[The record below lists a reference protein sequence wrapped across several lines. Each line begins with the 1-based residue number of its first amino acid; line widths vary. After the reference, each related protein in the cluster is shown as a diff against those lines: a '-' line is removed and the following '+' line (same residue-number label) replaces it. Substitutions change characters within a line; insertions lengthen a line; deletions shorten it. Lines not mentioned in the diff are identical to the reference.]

1 MAMNYVIIGA
11 GPAGVVAAETLRK
24 EDPSGSITLIGDEAY
39 PPYSRMAIPYML
51 EGKID
56 AQGTE
61 LRKGADHYKALGIT
75 LKKDRVE
82 SVDDTART
90 VTLAGGEVVAFDKL
104 LIATGSHAVK
114 PPIPGLDHPAVQNC
128 WTLDHAAV
136 IEEKAQKGSS
146 VVLMG
151 AGFIGCIVLE
161 SLALRGVNL
170 TVVEA
175 ADRMAPIMMNEAS
188 GALLKSWCEAK
199 GVTVKTATKV
209 TEVADNNGG
218 VTVTMSDGSTLDA
231 DLLVVATGV
240 KSNMAFLENSSVS
253 CHWGVVVNGQLET
266 NVEGIFAAGDVA
278 QGPDFSTGKTMVHP
292 IQPTAADHGRVAALN
307 MMGKKARY
315 KGSLIM
321 NVLET
326 LGLVSASFGHWQDDT
341 RDIAEAMD
349 EANYRYTRL
358 VFDGDVITGGFVMGS
373 INQVGVLRGLIES
386 KLPLGAWKARLKA
399 DPTRIAEA
407 YVDSTR

>member
-1 MAMNYVIIGA
+1 MKYVIIGA

-24 EDPSGSITLIGDEAY
+24 EDPAGSVTLIGDEGR
-39 PPYSRMAIPYML
+39 PPYSRMALPYML

-61 LRKGADHYKALGIT
+61 LRKGADHYASLGIDYVQ
-75 LKKDRVE
+75 DRVL
-82 SVDDTART
+82 SVDDTAKT
-90 VTLAGGEVVAFDKL
+90 VTLEQGGVQAFDRL
-104 LIATGSHAVK
+104 LLATGSRAIK

-128 WTLDHAAV
+128 WTLPHAEA
-136 IEEKAQKGSS
+136 IAEKAQKGAD

-151 AGFIGCIVLE
+151 AGFIGCIILE
-161 SLALRGVNL
+161 SLAMRGVNL

-175 ADRMAPIMMNEAS
+175 ADRMAPIMMNDTSA
-188 GALLKSWCEAK
+188 GLLKSWCESK

-209 TEVADNNGG
+209 TEVADNGG
-218 VTVTMSDGSTLDA
+218 RVTVTLDNGSTLDA

-240 KSNMAFLENSSVS
+240 KSNMEFLEGSNVA
-253 CHWGVVVNGQLET
+253 CHWGVVVNHFLQT

-278 QGPDFSTGKTMVHP
+278 QGPDFSSGDTMVHP
-292 IQPTAADHGRVAALN
+292 IQTTAADHGRVAALN
-307 MMGKKARY
+307 MVGRGARY

-326 LGLVSASFGHWQDDT
+326 LGLVSASFGHWQDD
-341 RDIAEAMD
+341 DSDFAEASSP
-349 EANYRYTRL
+349 ESYRYTRL
-358 VFDGDVITGGFVMGS
+358 VFDGDVITGAFVMGA

-386 KLPLGAWKARLKA
+386 RTKLGAWKDRLKA
-399 DPTRIAEA
+399 DPTRIVEA
-407 YVDSTR
+407 YVDCTR

>member
-1 MAMNYVIIGA
+1 MNYVIIGA

-24 EDPSGSITLIGDEAY
+24 EDAAASVTLIGDEGR

-61 LRKGADHYKALGIT
+61 LRKGVSHYQNLGINYVQ
-75 LKKDRVE
+75 DRVK
-82 SVDDTART
+82 SVDDAAKT
-90 VTLAGGEVVAFDKL
+90 VTLEAGGVMSFDRL
-104 LIATGSHAVK
+104 LIATGSRAVK
-114 PPIPGLDHPAVQNC
+114 PPIMGLDHPAVQNC
-128 WTLDHAAV
+128 WTLDHAEA
-136 IEEKAQKGSS
+136 IAEKAQKSAD

-175 ADRMAPIMMNEAS
+175 ADRMAPVMMNKTSA
-188 GALLKSWCEAK
+188 AMLKSWCESK
-199 GVTVKTATKV
+199 GVTIRTATKV
-209 TEVADNNGG
+209 TEVADNAGR
-218 VTVTMSDGSTLDA
+218 VTVSLDDGSSLEA

-240 KSNMAFLENSSVS
+240 KTNMDFLEGSNVA
-253 CHWGVVVNGQLET
+253 CHWGVVVDNALQT

-278 QGPDFSTGKTMVHP
+278 QGPDFSTGDTMVHP
-292 IQPTAADHGRVAALN
+292 IQTTAADHGRVAALN
-307 MMGKKARY
+307 MLGQGARY

-326 LGLVSASFGHWQDDT
+326 VGLVSAAFGHWQDHDS
-341 RDIAEAMD
+341 DFAEASD
-349 EANYRYTRL
+349 PEAYRYTRL
-358 VFDGDVITGGFVMGS
+358 VFDGDVITAAFVMGG
-373 INQVGVLRGLIES
+373 INQIGVLRGLIES
-386 KLPLGAWKARLKA
+386 RTQLGAWKERLKA

-407 YVDSTR
+407 YVDCTR